1 MLAHQKIALLDSLG
15 RIEAG
20 RAFGPRE
27 VNFVGCG
34 AQISVVGGSN
44 FGRFSSLMAYHLACH
59 FLADA
64 SEKPSAHSGAAQ
76 ILLLR
81 PVWRINPQLHAP
93 MESISSRIA
102 KVSPSLTLAVTA
114 QAKAMIAKGEEVYAL
129 AGGEPEVDTP
139 QFIKDAA
146 IEALQ
151 AGKTKYT
158 PAGGIPELRAAL
170 SKKFKIDNNLDYAAH
185 QICVTGGAKM
195 ACYNAI
201 LAVIEEGDEVII
213 PSPFWVSYPEMVR
226 LAGGVPVIVETQ
238 ESTGWK
244 MTPEQFEEAMSPA
257 TKMVIINTPGNP
269 TGAIYTAAELLA
281 LGEIALGEDI
291 IILSD
296 EIYEKLVY
304 GEAKHVSIASLSQE
318 LYDLTITVNGFSKAY
333 SMTGWRLGY
342 TAAPKALA
350 DAIEKIQNHTTSN
363 ANSFAQY
370 GALAALEGDQSF
382 IEDLRGEYDV
392 KRQFMLGRL
401 KAINNIRVVEPQGA
415 FYFFVHTG
423 KTGLKSM
430 NLCDKLLSRYKVA
443 AVPGI
448 AFGYDEGIRL
458 SYCTTLDILNEGLS
472 RFEQFCR
479 EH

>member
-1 MLAHQKIALLDSLG
+1 MD
-15 RIEAG
+15 
-20 RAFGPRE
+20 
-27 VNFVGCG
+27 
-34 AQISVVGGSN
+34 
-44 FGRFSSLMAYHLACH
+44 
-59 FLADA
+59 
-64 SEKPSAHSGAAQ
+64 
-76 ILLLR
+76 
-81 PVWRINPQLHAP
+81 
-93 MESISSRIA
+93 SISSRIA

-114 QAKAMIAKGEEVYAL
+114 QAKAMLAKGEEVYAL

-139 QFIKDAA
+139 DFIKEAA
-146 IEALQ
+146 IQALRD
-151 AGKTKYT
+151 GRTKYT
-158 PAGGIPELRAAL
+158 PAGGIPELREAL
-170 SKKFKIDNNLDYAAH
+170 SNKFLSDNQLAYAAN

-226 LAGGVPVIVETQ
+226 LAGGVPVIVDTK

-244 MTPEQFEEAMSPA
+244 MTPDQFEEAMTPA
-257 TKMVIINTPGNP
+257 TKMVILNTPGNP
-269 TGAIYTAAELLA
+269 TGAIYTEEELRA
-281 LGEIALGEDI
+281 LGDIALEEEI

-304 GEAKHVSIASLSQE
+304 GDSKHVSIASLSDE
-318 LYDLTITVNGFSKAY
+318 LYNLTITVNGFSKCY

-342 TAAPKALA
+342 TAAPKPLA
-350 DAIEKIQNHTTSN
+350 EAIEKIQNHTTSN
-363 ANSFAQY
+363 ANTFSQY
-370 GALAALEGDQSF
+370 GALAALQGDQSF
-382 IEDLRGEYDV
+382 IDDLRGEYDV
-392 KRQFMLGRL
+392 KRQFMFARL
-401 KAINNIRVVEPQGA
+401 KAIQNIRVVEPKGA
-415 FYFFVHTG
+415 FYFFVFTG
-423 KTGLKSM
+423 NTGLKSL

-458 SYCTTLDILNEGLS
+458 SYCTTLDVLNEGLT

>member
-1 MLAHQKIALLDSLG
+1 
-15 RIEAG
+15 
-20 RAFGPRE
+20 
-27 VNFVGCG
+27 
-34 AQISVVGGSN
+34 
-44 FGRFSSLMAYHLACH
+44 
-59 FLADA
+59 
-64 SEKPSAHSGAAQ
+64 
-76 ILLLR
+76 
-81 PVWRINPQLHAP
+81 

-114 QAKAMIAKGEEVYAL
+114 QAKAMLAKGEEVYAL

-151 AGKTKYT
+151 SGKTKYT

-170 SKKFKIDNNLDYAAH
+170 SAKFKTDNNVDYAAS

-195 ACYNAI
+195 ACFNAI
-201 LAVIEEGDEVII
+201 LAMVEEGDEVII
-213 PSPFWVSYPEMVR
+213 PSPFWVSYPEMVK
-226 LAGGVPVIVETQ
+226 LAGGVPVIVETK

-244 MTPEQFEEAMSPA
+244 MTPEQFEEAMTPA

-269 TGAIYTAAELLA
+269 TGAIYTEQELRA
-281 LGEIALGEDI
+281 LGEIALTEDI
-291 IILSD
+291 VILSD

-342 TAAPKALA
+342 TAAPKPLA
-350 DAIEKIQNHTTSN
+350 DAIEKIQNHTISN
-363 ANSFAQY
+363 ANTFSQY

-382 IEDLRGEYDV
+382 IDDLRGEYDV
-392 KRQFMLGRL
+392 KRQFMFARL
-401 KAINNIRVVEPQGA
+401 KGINNIRVVEPQGA
-415 FYFFVHTG
+415 FYFFVYTG

-458 SYCTTLDILNEGLS
+458 SYCTTLDILNEGLT

>member
-1 MLAHQKIALLDSLG
+1 
-15 RIEAG
+15 
-20 RAFGPRE
+20 
-27 VNFVGCG
+27 
-34 AQISVVGGSN
+34 
-44 FGRFSSLMAYHLACH
+44 
-59 FLADA
+59 
-64 SEKPSAHSGAAQ
+64 
-76 ILLLR
+76 
-81 PVWRINPQLHAP
+81 

-102 KVSPSLTLAVTA
+102 QVSPSLTLAVTA

-146 IEALQ
+146 IAALLE
-151 AGKTKYT
+151 GKTKYT

-170 SKKFKIDNNLDYAAH
+170 SEKFKTDNHLDYAPS

-226 LAGGVPVIVETQ
+226 LAGGIPVIVETK

-244 MTPEQFEEAMSPA
+244 MTPEQFEEAMTPA

-269 TGAIYTAAELLA
+269 TGAIYTKDELLA

-291 IILSD
+291 VILSD

-304 GEAKHVSIASLSQE
+304 GESKHVSIASLSQE

-350 DAIEKIQNHTTSN
+350 EAIEKIQNHTTSN
-363 ANSFAQY
+363 ANSFSQY
-370 GALAALEGDQSF
+370 GALAALQGDQTF

-392 KRQFMLGRL
+392 KRQFMFARL

-415 FYFFVHTG
+415 FYFFVYTG
-423 KTGLKSM
+423 NTGLKSM

-458 SYCTTLDILNEGLS
+458 SYCTTLDILNEGLT

>member
-1 MLAHQKIALLDSLG
+1 
-15 RIEAG
+15 
-20 RAFGPRE
+20 
-27 VNFVGCG
+27 
-34 AQISVVGGSN
+34 
-44 FGRFSSLMAYHLACH
+44 
-59 FLADA
+59 
-64 SEKPSAHSGAAQ
+64 
-76 ILLLR
+76 
-81 PVWRINPQLHAP
+81 

-114 QAKAMIAKGEEVYAL
+114 QTKAMIARGEEVYAL

-170 SKKFKIDNNLDYAAH
+170 SKKFKEDNNLDYAPS

-226 LAGGVPVIVETQ
+226 LAGGVPVIVETK

-244 MTPEQFEEAMSPA
+244 MTPEQFEEAMTPA

-269 TGAIYTAAELLA
+269 TGAVYSRDELLE

-291 IILSD
+291 VILSD

-304 GEAKHVSIASLSQE
+304 GETKHVSIASLSQE

-363 ANSFAQY
+363 ANTFSQY
-370 GALAALEGDQSF
+370 GAVAALEGDQSF

-392 KRQFMLGRL
+392 KRQFMYARL
-401 KAINNIRVVEPQGA
+401 KAIPNIRVVEPLGA
-415 FYFFVHTG
+415 FYFFIYTG
-423 KTGLKSM
+423 NTGLKSM

-443 AVPGI
+443 SVPGI

-458 SYCTTLDILNEGLS
+458 SYCTTLDILNEGLT

>member
-1 MLAHQKIALLDSLG
+1 MAHK
-15 RIEAG
+15 
-20 RAFGPRE
+20 
-27 VNFVGCG
+27 
-34 AQISVVGGSN
+34 
-44 FGRFSSLMAYHLACH
+44 
-59 FLADA
+59 
-64 SEKPSAHSGAAQ
+64 SAPFIPGAALSHLCARYGGPTLNRAQ
-76 ILLLR
+76 
-81 PVWRINPQLHAP
+81 
-93 MESISSRIA
+93 MDSISSRIS

-151 AGKTKYT
+151 SGKTKYT
-158 PAGGIPELRAAL
+158 PAGGIPELREAL
-170 SKKFKIDNNLDYAAH
+170 SVKFATDNNLKYAAS

-226 LAGGVPVIVETQ
+226 LAGGVPVIVETK

-244 MTPEQFEEAMSPA
+244 MTPEQFEEAMTPA

-269 TGAIYTAAELLA
+269 TGAIYTKEELLA
-281 LGEIALGEDI
+281 LGEIALTEDI
-291 IILSD
+291 VILSD

-350 DAIEKIQNHTTSN
+350 EAIEKIQNHTTSN
-363 ANSFAQY
+363 ANSFSQY
-370 GALAALEGDQSF
+370 GALAALTGDQSF

-392 KRQFMLGRL
+392 KRQFMFARL
-401 KAINNIRVVEPQGA
+401 KAIPNIRVVEPLGA
-415 FYFFVHTG
+415 FYFFVYTG
-423 KTGLKSM
+423 NTGLKSM

-458 SYCTTLDILNEGLS
+458 SYCTTLDILNEGLT

>member
-1 MLAHQKIALLDSLG
+1 
-15 RIEAG
+15 
-20 RAFGPRE
+20 
-27 VNFVGCG
+27 
-34 AQISVVGGSN
+34 
-44 FGRFSSLMAYHLACH
+44 
-59 FLADA
+59 
-64 SEKPSAHSGAAQ
+64 
-76 ILLLR
+76 
-81 PVWRINPQLHAP
+81 

-146 IEALQ
+146 IAALLE
-151 AGKTKYT
+151 GKTKYT
-158 PAGGIPELRAAL
+158 PAGGIPELRTAL
-170 SKKFKIDNNLDYAAH
+170 SEKFKTDNNLDYAPG

-226 LAGGVPVIVETQ
+226 LAGGVPVIVETK

-244 MTPEQFEEAMSPA
+244 MTPEQFEEAMTPA

-269 TGAIYTAAELLA
+269 TGAIYTKEELLA

-291 IILSD
+291 VILSD

-304 GEAKHVSIASLSQE
+304 GDSKHVSIASLSQE

-350 DAIEKIQNHTTSN
+350 EAIEKIQNHTTSN
-363 ANSFAQY
+363 ANSFSQY
-370 GALAALEGDQSF
+370 GALAALQGDQSF

-392 KRQFMLGRL
+392 KRQFMFARL
-401 KAINNIRVVEPQGA
+401 KAIPNIRVVEPQGA
-415 FYFFVHTG
+415 FYFFVYTG
-423 KTGLKSM
+423 NTGLKSM

-443 AVPGI
+443 AIPGI

-458 SYCTTLDILNEGLS
+458 SYCTTLDILNEGLT

>member
-1 MLAHQKIALLDSLG
+1 
-15 RIEAG
+15 
-20 RAFGPRE
+20 
-27 VNFVGCG
+27 
-34 AQISVVGGSN
+34 
-44 FGRFSSLMAYHLACH
+44 
-59 FLADA
+59 
-64 SEKPSAHSGAAQ
+64 
-76 ILLLR
+76 
-81 PVWRINPQLHAP
+81 

-146 IEALQ
+146 IAALLE
-151 AGKTKYT
+151 GKTKYT

-170 SKKFKIDNNLDYAAH
+170 SKKFKDDNNLDYAAN

-226 LAGGVPVIVETQ
+226 LAGGVPVIVETK

-244 MTPEQFEEAMSPA
+244 MTPEQFEEAMTPA

-291 IILSD
+291 VILSD

-304 GEAKHVSIASLSQE
+304 GDHKHVSIASLSQE

-342 TAAPKALA
+342 TAAPKPLA
-350 DAIEKIQNHTTSN
+350 EAIEKIQNHTTSN
-363 ANSFAQY
+363 ANSFSQY

-392 KRQFMLGRL
+392 KRQFMYGRL

-415 FYFFVHTG
+415 FYFFVYTG
-423 KTGLKSM
+423 NTGLKSM

-458 SYCTTLDILNEGLS
+458 SYCTTLDILNEGLT